1 MHPYRTNMR
10 ASAADWRRIA
20 IAAICAHE
28 PIDQYAARLLTPAAN
43 AGVTGTPG
51 AGPLPDVAKRQL
63 VFPDRVAF
71 DAVHAWRQHAGLTWQ
86 QAIRAASRLT
96 PTP

>member
-20 IAAICAHE
+20 IAAIRAHE

-43 AGVTGTPG
+43 AG
-51 AGPLPDVAKRQL
+51 
-63 VFPDRVAF
+63 
-71 DAVHAWRQHAGLTWQ
+71 LTWQ